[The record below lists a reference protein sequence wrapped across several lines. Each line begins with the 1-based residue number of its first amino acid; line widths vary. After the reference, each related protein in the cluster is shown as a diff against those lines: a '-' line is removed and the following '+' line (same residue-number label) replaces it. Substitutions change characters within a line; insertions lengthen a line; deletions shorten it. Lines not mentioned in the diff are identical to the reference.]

1 MADGVSEEEATRR
14 AGFRVFGSKPG
25 AYGAGLQAL
34 IDERGWQEAADLA
47 KAYLA
52 WGGYAYGAGAG
63 GQAAQGLFE
72 DSLKQVEAVVHNQ
85 DKREHELPHSHAYS
99 HLEDGHDTNRVG
111 MGTSV
116 A

>member
-72 DSLKQVEAVVHNQ
+72 DRLKQVEAVVHNQ
-85 DKREHELPHSHAYS
+85 DNREPALLDSDDRSEEH
-99 HLEDGHDTNRVG
+99 
-111 MGTSV
+111 TS
-116 A
+116 